1 MHVLVLQH
9 ISIEHPG
16 MFRDLWAEGGH
27 TWSAVEID
35 AGESIP
41 AFDGFDL
48 MVAMGGPMDVWQ
60 EREHP
65 WLIPEK
71 AAIRRWVKD
80 LERPFLGICL
90 GHQLLADALG
100 GKVTK
105 MARPE
110 VGVVNIDLTPNG
122 LTDRLLAGCQDRFE
136 ALQWHGAEI
145 SVLPPGGRALA
156 TNAAS
161 QFQAICWGKYA
172 YGFQYH
178 IEITA
183 TTASEWSAV
192 PEYKAALDRTLGAG
206 GAARLE
212 RHVADSLPKFW
223 ASVRHMNQNLT
234 EIVASAS
241 QSLVRTRS

>member
-1 MHVLVLQH
+1 MHILVLQH

-16 MFRDLWAEGGH
+16 VFRDLWAQGGH
-27 TWSAVEID
+27 TWCAVELD

-41 AFDGFDL
+41 ALDGFDL

-71 AAIRRWVKD
+71 VAIRRWVKD

-100 GKVTK
+100 GKVTP

-110 VGVVNIDLTPNG
+110 VGVVDIDLTADGRAEP
-122 LTDRLLAGCQDRFE
+122 LLVGSRECIE
-136 ALQWHGAEI
+136 GLQWHSAEI
-145 SVLPPGGRALA
+145 SILPPGGRTLA

-161 QFQAICWGKYA
+161 PFQAIRWGKYA

-178 IEITA
+178 IEIAA
-183 TTASEWSAV
+183 TTVSEWSAV
-192 PEYKAALDRTLGAG
+192 PEYSAALDRTLGAD
-206 GAARLE
+206 GAARLDKL
-212 RHVADSLPKFW
+212 VAESLAKFS
-223 ASVRHMNQNLT
+223 AAVRRINKNLT
-234 EIVASAS
+234 EIVTRAS
-241 QSLVRTRS
+241 RSSVETD